1 MYFFILASLYAM
13 ISSIMIEYTHD
24 DVIRQCERNIKI
36 FLSCLHE
43 LELVD
48 KKECE
53 DTRDSKNNPIWLSK
67 YNYQSLMNLLFTMQ
81 RFGPLKNYWEGSM
94 QGEGSLKLI
103 KPTINNLKARN
114 WHVNTHIKL
123 LEERVFDRILQTY
136 TQEEIADNGMKEF
149 QKMKYLRE
157 SRVRKMIHKYKSLY
171 DLHVV
176 FRRQYAINCVMMD
189 DNQLYILIQ
198 NANKCNTVSVSLKI
212 AYTGNIE
219 RINMNLHSVNIDQ
232 KLIDKD
238 LKEVD
243 EHKIKSYLVGLP
255 INIEC
260 AKEEN
265 TNIYYFIDSNWMEL
279 NSEGI
284 IHRPTLN

>member
-1 MYFFILASLYAM
+1 
-13 ISSIMIEYTHD
+13 
-24 DVIRQCERNIKI
+24 
-36 FLSCLHE
+36 
-43 LELVD
+43 
-48 KKECE
+48 
-53 DTRDSKNNPIWLSK
+53 
-67 YNYQSLMNLLFTMQ
+67 MNLPFTMQ

-94 QGEGSLKLI
+94 QGEGYLKLI
-103 KPTINNLKARN
+103 KPKINNLKAQN
-114 WHVNTHIKL
+114 WYVNAHIKL
-123 LEERVFDRILQTY
+123 LKERVFDRILQTY

-176 FRRQYAINCVMMD
+176 FRRKYAINCVMMD
-189 DNQLYILIQ
+189 DNQLYILIK
-198 NANKCNTVSVSLKI
+198 NANKCNTVSVPLEI

-219 RINMNLHSVNIDQ
+219 SINIHLHSVNIDQ

-260 AKEEN
+260 TKEEDTN
-265 TNIYYFIDSNWMEL
+265 TLFY
-279 NSEGI
+279 
-284 IHRPTLN
+284 